1 MISSLLNNL
10 NEISY
15 NNAEELRCNM
25 KVLLRLALC
34 LLVVIG
40 LVSYTQGQK
49 VKTVDDVKIIQ
60 NGKNPKPPKGVPSKV
75 RFEQE
80 MVIGESDDPEKSF
93 AEVSNFVVDEA
104 GTIYAL
110 DFKDR
115 KIKVFDKEGKFIRS
129 FGEQGQGPGE
139 MEMPAGI
146 HLTASDELVIE
157 DAYARKLVYFSKDG
171 TYIRNFSFADRMAL
185 VNLVMGPN
193 GHFLGREMKLEGEKM
208 FFVIKKFDP
217 DLKPLF
223 SLDQIEFAIPI
234 PGSGNKI
241 DLMDMLSIYQFDSS
255 GNIYYGRNTDY
266 EIKIYTSDGIHVK
279 SIQKEYDPQ
288 DVTEEDIEEI
298 LNRIPNVGPVNVKE
312 MFEFP
317 ERFPPYQFF
326 TLDEE
331 DRVFVRTWN
340 KGENKGEFIIDVFN
354 SEGLYIARFPS
365 KMDIRVWKNGKAY
378 SYEEN
383 EEGFKVIKIF
393 KVLWEY

>member
-1 MISSLLNNL
+1 VISALLNTL
-10 NEISY
+10 NEILY

-25 KVLLRLALC
+25 KALLRLTLC
-34 LLVVIG
+34 LLVAIS
-40 LVSYTQGQK
+40 LIFYTQGQE
-49 VKTVDDVKIIQ
+49 VKTVGDVKIVK
-60 NGKNPKPPKGVPSKV
+60 NGKNPKPQKGVPSKV

-80 MVIGESDDPEKSF
+80 LVIGESDDPEESF

-115 KIKVFDKEGKFIRS
+115 KLKVFDRKGQFVRS

-139 MEMPAGI
+139 MELPAGI
-146 HLTASDELVIE
+146 HLAPNDELVVE
-157 DAYARKLVYFSKDG
+157 DAYARKLVYFNKEG
-171 TYIRNFSFADRMAL
+171 TYIKDISFADRMAL
-185 VNLVMGPN
+185 VNLVMGPK

-208 FFVIKKFDP
+208 FFVIKKLDP
-217 DLKPLF
+217 ELKPQF

-241 DLMDMLSIYQFDSS
+241 DLMDMLSIYQFDIS
-255 GNIYYGRNTDY
+255 GNIYYGRNIDY
-266 EIKIYTSDGIHVK
+266 EIKVYSFDGTHMR
-279 SIQKEYDPQ
+279 SIRKEYDPQ
-288 DVTEEDIEEI
+288 EVTEEDIKEI
-298 LNRIPNVGPVNVKE
+298 LNRIPDVGPINVKE
-312 MFEFP
+312 LFEFP

-340 KGENKGEFIIDVFN
+340 KGENKGEFITDIFD
-354 SEGLYIARFPS
+354 SEGRYIARFPS

-383 EEGFKVIKIF
+383 EEGFKVIKVY
-393 KVLWEY
+393 KVLWE

>member
-1 MISSLLNNL
+1 
-10 NEISY
+10 
-15 NNAEELRCNM
+15 M
-25 KVLLRLALC
+25 KVLLRLSLC
-34 LLVVIG
+34 LLIAVN
-40 LVSYTQGQK
+40 LVSYLEGQE
-49 VKTVDDVKIIQ
+49 VKTVGDVKIIQ
-60 NGKNPKPPKGVPSKV
+60 NGKNPKPPKGMPSKI

-80 MVIGESDDPEKSF
+80 LVIGESDDPEKSF

-115 KIKVFDKEGKFIRS
+115 KIKVFDSQGQFIRS

-146 HLTASDELVIE
+146 HLAPSGELVIE

-171 TYIRNFSFADRMAL
+171 TYLRNFSFADRMAL

-217 DLKPLF
+217 ELKPLF

-266 EIKIYTSDGIHVK
+266 EIKVYTSDGTHVK

-288 DVTEEDIEEI
+288 EVTEEDIEEI
-298 LNRIPNVGPVNVKE
+298 LNRIPSVGPVNVKE

-340 KGENKGEFIIDVFN
+340 KGENKGEFIIDIFDT
-354 SEGLYIARFPS
+354 EGRYITRFPS
-365 KMDIRVWKNGKAY
+365 KIDIRVWKNGKAY

-383 EEGFKVIKIF
+383 EEGFNVIKVY
-393 KVLWEY
+393 KVFWER